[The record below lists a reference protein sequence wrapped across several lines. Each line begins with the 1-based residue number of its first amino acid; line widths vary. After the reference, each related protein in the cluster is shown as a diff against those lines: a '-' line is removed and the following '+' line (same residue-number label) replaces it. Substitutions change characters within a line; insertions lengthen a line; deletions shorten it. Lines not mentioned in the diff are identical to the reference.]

1 MSTKGRK
8 MKKVLLALVIGVSM
22 SSASYAVDKPKNT
35 SYDKQDIKLL
45 VDIIAERHKVPND
58 LAHAI
63 VSLESNYD
71 PTVTGK
77 LGEIGLGQI
86 RCGTAKSEG
95 FKGKCTEL
103 YKPEVNLEYSM
114 AYLRYALDRTNN
126 DICKAAS
133 FYSSGQVPRSNK
145 TAYCRKMLT
154 HLQ

>member
-1 MSTKGRK
+1 
-8 MKKVLLALVIGVSM
+8 M
-22 SSASYAVDKPKNT
+22 SSATYGANTSKNT
-35 SYDKQDIKLL
+35 SKNTTYNTSDIKLL

-63 VSLESNYD
+63 ISLESNYD
-71 PTVTGK
+71 PSVTGK

-86 RCGTAKSEG
+86 RCKTAKTEG
-95 FKGKCTEL
+95 FMGKCDEL

-114 AYLRYALDRTNN
+114 AYLRYALDLTNN

-133 FYSSGQVPRSNK
+133 FYSSGQMPKSNK
-145 TAYCRKMLT
+145 TAYCKKMLT

>member
-1 MSTKGRK
+1 
-8 MKKVLLALVIGVSM
+8 MKKVLLALLIGVSM
-22 SSASYAVDKPKNT
+22 SSASYSADTSKNT
-35 SYDKQDIKLL
+35 SYNKSDIQLL

-63 VSLESNYD
+63 VRLESNYN
-71 PTVTGK
+71 PSVTGK

-86 RCGTAKSEG
+86 RCSTAKAEG
-95 FKGKCTEL
+95 FKGKCKEL

-114 AYLRYALDRTNN
+114 AYLRYALDLTKD

-133 FYSSGQVPRSNK
+133 FYSSGQIPKSNK
-145 TAYCRKMLT
+145 TSYCRKMLT

>member
-1 MSTKGRK
+1 

-22 SSASYAVDKPKNT
+22 SSASYAANTTKNT
-35 SYDKQDIKLL
+35 SYNKQDIKLL
-45 VDIIAERHKVPND
+45 VDLIAERHKVPND

-71 PTVTGK
+71 PNATGE

-133 FYSSGQVPRSNK
+133 FYSSGQIPRSNK

>member
-1 MSTKGRK
+1 
-8 MKKVLLALVIGVSM
+8 MKKLLLALVIGCSM
-22 SSASYAVDKPKNT
+22 SVSASYAKDTKPT
-35 SYDKQDIKLL
+35 QEQVTQIHTL
-45 VDIIAERHKVPND
+45 VDTIAERHNVPKD

-63 VSLESNYD
+63 VSLESNYN
-71 PTVTGK
+71 PNVTGK

-86 RCGTAKSEG
+86 RCKTAKTEG

-103 YKPEVNLEYSM
+103 YNPEVNLEYSM
-114 AYLRYALDRTNN
+114 SYLRYALDLTNN

-133 FYSSGQVPRSNK
+133 FYSSGQIPRSNK

>member
-1 MSTKGRK
+1 

-22 SSASYAVDKPKNT
+22 SSASYSANTTKNT
-35 SYDKQDIKLL
+35 TYNISDIQLL
-45 VDIIAERHKVPND
+45 VDIIAERHSVPKD

-126 DICKAAS
+126 NICKAAS
-133 FYSSGQVPRSNK
+133 FYSSGQIPRSNK
-145 TAYCRKMLT
+145 TAYCKKMLT

>member
-1 MSTKGRK
+1 

-22 SSASYAVDKPKNT
+22 SSASYAANTTKNT
-35 SYDKQDIKLL
+35 SYNKQDIKLL
-45 VDIIAERHKVPND
+45 VDLIAERHKVPND

-71 PTVTGK
+71 PNATGE

-133 FYSSGQVPRSNK
+133 FYSSGQVPKSNK
-145 TAYCRKMLT
+145 TAYCKKMLT

>member
-1 MSTKGRK
+1 
-8 MKKVLLALVIGVSM
+8 M
-22 SSASYAVDKPKNT
+22 SSASYAANTTKNT
-35 SYDKQDIKLL
+35 SYNKQDIKLL
-45 VDIIAERHKVPND
+45 VDLIAERHKVPND

-71 PTVTGK
+71 PNATGE

-114 AYLRYALDRTNN
+114 AYLRYALDRTKTISAKQHRFIAVVRSLDLIRPHTAEKCLPIYNEKIISN
-126 DICKAAS
+126 SINMSVACQGVS
-133 FYSSGQVPRSNK
+133 F
-145 TAYCRKMLT
+145 
-154 HLQ
+154 

>member
-1 MSTKGRK
+1 

-22 SSASYAVDKPKNT
+22 SSASYAVDT
-35 SYDKQDIKLL
+35 SKKTSLNISDIQLL
-45 VDIIAERHKVPND
+45 VDIIAERHNVPKD
-58 LAHAI
+58 FAHAI

-86 RCGTAKSEG
+86 RCGTAKAEG

-114 AYLRYALDRTNN
+114 AYLRYALDKTNN

-133 FYSSGQVPRSNK
+133 FYSSGQIPRSNK
-145 TAYCRKMLT
+145 TSYCRKMLT
-154 HLQ
+154 HIQ

>member
-1 MSTKGRK
+1 
-8 MKKVLLALVIGVSM
+8 MKKVLLALLIGVSM
-22 SSASYAVDKPKNT
+22 SSASYAADTSKNT
-35 SYDKQDIKLL
+35 SYNKSDIQLL

-63 VSLESNYD
+63 VRLESNYN
-71 PTVTGK
+71 PSVTGK

-86 RCGTAKSEG
+86 RCKTAKQEG

-114 AYLRYALDRTNN
+114 AYLRYALDLTKD

-133 FYSSGQVPRSNK
+133 FYSSGQIPKSNK

>member
-1 MSTKGRK
+1 
-8 MKKVLLALVIGVSM
+8 M
-22 SSASYAVDKPKNT
+22 SSAAYSGNTTKNT
-35 SYDKQDIKLL
+35 STNTSYNKSDIKLL

-63 VSLESNYD
+63 ISLESNYD

>member
-1 MSTKGRK
+1 

-22 SSASYAVDKPKNT
+22 SSASYAVDTSKNT
-35 SYDKQDIKLL
+35 SFNKSDIQLL
-45 VDIIAERHKVPND
+45 VDIIAERHNVPKD

-86 RCGTAKSEG
+86 RCRTAKSEG
-95 FKGKCTEL
+95 FTGKCTEL

-133 FYSSGQVPRSNK
+133 FYSSGQIPRSNK

>member
-1 MSTKGRK
+1 
-8 MKKVLLALVIGVSM
+8 MKKVLLALLIGVSM
-22 SSASYAVDKPKNT
+22 SSASYSANTPKNT
-35 SYDKQDIKLL
+35 SKNTTYNISDIKLL
-45 VDIIAERHKVPND
+45 VDIIAERHNVPND

-63 VSLESNYD
+63 VRLESNYN
-71 PTVTGK
+71 PNVTGK

-86 RCGTAKSEG
+86 RCMTAKTEG

-114 AYLRYALDRTNN
+114 AYLRYALDLTNN

-133 FYSSGQVPRSNK
+133 FYSSGQIPKSNK
-145 TAYCRKMLT
+145 TSYCKKMLT

>member
-1 MSTKGRK
+1 
-8 MKKVLLALVIGVSM
+8 MKKVLLALLIGVSM
-22 SSASYAVDKPKNT
+22 SSASYSANTSKNT
-35 SYDKQDIKLL
+35 SYNIPDIQLL
-45 VDIIAERHKVPND
+45 VDIIAERHNVPKD

-63 VSLESNYD
+63 VRLESNYN
-71 PTVTGK
+71 PNVTGK

-86 RCGTAKSEG
+86 RCGTAKTEG

-114 AYLRYALDRTNN
+114 AYLRYALDLTNN

-133 FYSSGQVPRSNK
+133 FYSSGQIPKSNK
-145 TAYCRKMLT
+145 TSYCKKMLT

>member
-1 MSTKGRK
+1 
-8 MKKVLLALVIGVSM
+8 MKKVLLALLVGCSM
-22 SSASYAVDKPKNT
+22 SSALHAADKSKNT
-35 SYDKQDIKLL
+35 SYNTSDIKLL

-86 RCGTAKSEG
+86 RCRTAKSEG
-95 FKGKCTEL
+95 FTGKCSEL

-114 AYLRYALDRTNN
+114 SYLRYALDLTKD

-133 FYSSGQVPRSNK
+133 FYSSGQIPKSNK
-145 TAYCRKMLT
+145 TKYCKQMLT

>member
-1 MSTKGRK
+1 
-8 MKKVLLALVIGVSM
+8 MKKVLLALLVGCSM
-22 SSASYAVDKPKNT
+22 SSASYSANISKNT
-35 SYDKQDIKLL
+35 SFNKSDIKLL
-45 VDIIAERHKVPND
+45 IDIIAERHKVPND

-86 RCGTAKSEG
+86 RCKTAKSEG
-95 FKGKCTEL
+95 FTGKCSEL
-103 YKPEVNLEYSM
+103 YKPEINLEYSM

-126 DICKAAS
+126 DICRAAS
-133 FYSSGQVPRSNK
+133 FYSSGKVPKSNK

>member
-1 MSTKGRK
+1 

>member
-1 MSTKGRK
+1 
-8 MKKVLLALVIGVSM
+8 MKKVLLALLIGVSM
-22 SSASYAVDKPKNT
+22 SSASYSANT
-35 SYDKQDIKLL
+35 SKDTSFNKSDIKLL
-45 VDIIAERHKVPND
+45 VDIIAERHNVPKD

-86 RCGTAKSEG
+86 RCKTAKTEG
-95 FKGKCTEL
+95 FEGKCNEL

-114 AYLRYALDRTNN
+114 AYLRYALDLTNN
-126 DICKAAS
+126 DICRAAS
-133 FYSSGQVPRSNK
+133 FYSSGQIPKSNK